1 MVNGSDDGLEVVKV
15 EGLKPG
21 GFWKGY
27 ALSGALALVSGILFR
42 LAGTLELPFLTMFG
56 FWALVAAGLNVAR
69 VTAIQQAATGLACS
83 LSALVALGPD
93 FEVIGPV
100 RDRDI
105 GSRFFGFGPFGPI
118 VVASPARLAVLV
130 PNVTP
135 DYGRGPLVRRRLA
148 AGAERAERLA
158 TALRRGLGRLGYDV
172 DVRAV
177 LLLLRRRSAAQDRTA
192 GPGVDLIDPED
203 IGRFFRGWLD
213 PEKHDAGTRRQL
225 ARRSA
230 EMLRERE
237 S

>member
-1 MVNGSDDGLEVVKV
+1 MVNGSDDRVEGLTIEGLTV

-27 ALSGALALVSGILFR
+27 APSGALALISGVLFR

-69 VTAIQQAATGLACS
+69 VTAIQQVAAGLARS
-83 LSALVALGPD
+83 LSALAALGPD
-93 FEVIGPV
+93 FEVAGPV
-100 RDRDI
+100 RR
-105 GSRFFGFGPFGPI
+105 GLEPI
-118 VVASPARLAVLV
+118 MVASPARLAVLV
-130 PNVTP
+130 PDVTP
-135 DYGRGPLVRRRLA
+135 DYGRGPLIRRRLA
-148 AGAERAERLA
+148 AGAGR
-158 TALRRGLGRLGYDV
+158 ALRTAASLQTGLRNLGYDV
-172 DVRAV
+172 EVRPV
-177 LLLLRRRSAAQDRTA
+177 LLLLRRRSTAQARTA
-192 GPGVDLIDPED
+192 GQGVDLIDPED

-225 ARRSA
+225 AKRSA